1 MEKVKLT
8 QEQAREIERIKNYFN
23 RHEYITKFVETN
35 GVSDSEFHIEELV
48 RALYI
53 GYEVEPEF
61 KVGDY
66 VVNGGGKVVEILEDK
81 GDSFI
86 VGWIANG
93 KMFKE
98 STFKHSILRHAIPEE
113 VSKEK
118 QRRWWSKH
126 NRGLWELR
134 EGDVLK
140 ADDGGYPI
148 EVCEVFDSRNVRL
161 TGVIPYVKI
170 NELKEGYRVTC
181 FAEDRKDLGD
191 D

>member
-1 MEKVKLT
+1 MCEKVKLT

-66 VVNGGGKVVEILEDK
+66 VVNGGGRVVEILEVTC
-81 GDSFI
+81 DSFV

-118 QRRWWSKH
+118 QRRWWAKH
-126 NRGLWELR
+126 DRGVWELR
-134 EGDVLK
+134 EGDALK
-140 ADDGGYPI
+140 ANDGGYLV
-148 EVCEVFDSRNVRL
+148 EVCEVFDSCNVRL
-161 TGVIPYVKI
+161 TGGIPYVKI
-170 NELKEGYRVTC
+170 NELKE
-181 FAEDRKDLGD
+181 
-191 D
+191 